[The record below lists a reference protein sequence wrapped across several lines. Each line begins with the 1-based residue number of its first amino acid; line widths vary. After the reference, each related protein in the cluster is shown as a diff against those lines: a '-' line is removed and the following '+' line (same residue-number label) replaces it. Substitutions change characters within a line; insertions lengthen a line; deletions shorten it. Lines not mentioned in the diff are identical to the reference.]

1 MPVLPRPKG
10 LDRPRTPMQPIP
22 VLPVP
27 DDLRLESGEIRLGP
41 DPAGED
47 ETALPTGAPSVIAPS
62 SLVAVPEPTPVPP
75 SSALPA
81 AQQTL
86 SRGMVAAITAGVT
99 AALVAGVALA
109 LWAGK
114 VEPEAEVKTIVAPP
128 VGAMSIDVQPP
139 DAVVMVDDKLVP
151 GTSPF
156 FVGSLEPGKYSVT
169 VSKGEE
175 YLGFEREVEVG
186 QSSIIVPVRLHRRD
200 VELRV
205 QVDPPGARVELLR
218 DGKVI
223 NVSGDT
229 APLYVR
235 REKDVKYAVR
245 VSEYGHL
252 AETMPVEFTG
262 SPQQDIEVARVPDPA
277 AIPDPAL
284 PAEGES
290 AGE

>member
-1 MPVLPRPKG
+1 ME
-10 LDRPRTPMQPIP
+10 PMP

-27 DDLRLESGEIRLGP
+27 DDLRLESGEIRLVP
-41 DPAGED
+41 DPPEAD
-47 ETALPTGAPSVIAPS
+47 ETTLRLGVPSVIAPP
-62 SLVAVPEPTPVPP
+62 SLVAVPEPRPVPP
-75 SSALPA
+75 SSTLPA
-81 AQQTL
+81 GRHIL
-86 SRGMVAAITAGVT
+86 SRGTVAAVT
-99 AALVAGVALA
+99 ACVTAVLVGGVALA

-114 VEPEAEVKTIVAPP
+114 AEPEAEVKTIVAPP

-139 DAVVMVDDKLVP
+139 DAVVTVDDKLVN

-156 FVGSLEPGKYSVT
+156 FVGSLEPGKYNVT

-175 YLGFEREVEVG
+175 YLGFEREIEVG

-205 QVDPPGARVELLR
+205 QVDPPGASVELLR

-235 REKDVKYAVR
+235 REKDEKYAVR
-245 VSEYGHL
+245 VSAYGHL
-252 AETMPVEFTG
+252 AETMPVEFSG
-262 SPQQDIEVARVPDPA
+262 SAQQDIKVALVPDPA

-290 AGE
+290 AAD